1 MAQARAERC
10 LRDSQIKTRR
20 PNLQLSVQC
29 VARIAC
35 LPVKPPAMSFPHHLY
50 DLQHQPSVAS
60 PAQRRFAPSALEP
73 SAGGGLM
80 NVAIGP
86 LLQCLEAASLGMPF
100 EVRACADGLDRT
112 H

>member
-1 MAQARAERC
+1 MPQRLADQNSQTRKFAE
-10 LRDSQIKTRR
+10 
-20 PNLQLSVQC
+20 NLQLSALC

-50 DLQHQPSVAS
+50 ELQHQPSVAS
-60 PAQRRFAPSALEP
+60 PAQRSFAPSALEP
-73 SAGGGLM
+73 SAGGGLV

-100 EVRACADGLDRT
+100 EVHACADGLDRM